1 MHEITSSPTP
11 TPVAERQPGKVAD
24 QPATEA
30 LIDFEDPDVVSRA
43 RLRVLDDSGE
53 PWTGRAVDRH
63 ARLSGRAVDRH
74 LGEPWTGTHA
84 CGRQLRCLSM
94 G

>member
-1 MHEITSSPTP
+1 VHEITSSPTP

-53 PWTGRAVDRH
+53 TCGRAVDGRAVDRH
-63 ARLSGRAVDRH
+63 V
-74 LGEPWTGTHA
+74 GEP
-84 CGRQLRCLSM
+84 CGESRGQSR
-94 G
+94 GQARTPAGGN